1 MMSNTDSSGGRRGV
15 EETLV
20 KMGQIIA
27 YVLVFAPIL
36 ILSFISSIQL
46 KYHEPP
52 IGVLYIALLI
62 VFCITALIECIM
74 KVLRKP
80 TFKPISKYLVVPVFV
95 LLLTT
100 KAVIVGMYKGRF
112 PVDTFLI
119 VGILVVLYILFRK
132 YSHRL

>member
-1 MMSNTDSSGGRRGV
+1 
-15 EETLV
+15 
-20 KMGQIIA
+20 
-27 YVLVFAPIL
+27 
-36 ILSFISSIQL
+36 
-46 KYHEPP
+46 
-52 IGVLYIALLI
+52 
-62 VFCITALIECIM
+62 M

-95 LLLTT
+95 LLLIT